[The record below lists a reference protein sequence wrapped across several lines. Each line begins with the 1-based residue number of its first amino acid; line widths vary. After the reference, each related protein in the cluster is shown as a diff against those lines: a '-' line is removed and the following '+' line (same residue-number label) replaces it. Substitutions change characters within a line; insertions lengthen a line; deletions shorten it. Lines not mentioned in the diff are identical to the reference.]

1 MLNCCR
7 THIWISQSYSSSR
20 EQSVAQPTRRT
31 WPAEKTRDVKHLDCI
46 VREILLQPTL
56 AARDKNTSTHTTKSD
71 RHQARHLLHA
81 NHVIP
86 ERNAVSSPLKT
97 FSIAKPT
104 VSRCVFHLPSWNGCP
119 STLLAYPIYQWHWS
133 TVYRSQQKHKTEG
146 SFSWKSL
153 DSFLRDIYIFLLC
166 QIQTAVKGFVSIL
179 PIKVEYYSF
188 AETAFSIK
196 YIFNWLF
203 LINLNLKAVFNITCQ

>member
-1 MLNCCR
+1 MDIPELFLQQGAICC
-7 THIWISQSYSSSR
+7 TAHKKNMASR
-20 EQSVAQPTRRT
+20 ENQGCEAPWLHCAWDSPAAYTSCTRQ
-31 WPAEKTRDVKHLDCI
+31 KHI
-46 VREILLQPTL
+46 
-56 AARDKNTSTHTTKSD
+56 NTH
-71 RHQARHLLHA
+71 HARHLLHP

-86 ERNAVSSPLKT
+86 GRNAVSSPLKT
-97 FSIAKPT
+97 FSTAKPT

-133 TVYRSQQKHKTEG
+133 TVYRSQQKHKTGG

-153 DSFLRDIYIFLLC
+153 DSFLREIYIFLLC

-196 YIFNWLF
+196 DIFNWLF
-203 LINLNLKAVFNITCQ
+203 LINLILKAVFNITCQ